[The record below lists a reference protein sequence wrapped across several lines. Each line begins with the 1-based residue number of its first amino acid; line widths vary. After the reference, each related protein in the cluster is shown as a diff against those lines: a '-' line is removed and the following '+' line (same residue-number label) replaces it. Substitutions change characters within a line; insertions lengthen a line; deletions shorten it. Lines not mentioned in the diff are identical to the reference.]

1 MQLVLVYVF
10 IYSHECHKFKFP
22 FVKCTD
28 CAEKLHVV
36 SHSQL
41 RPKLHSTER
50 GGGLWV
56 GGGGGWCAGGIVL
69 SCRDTFNKLRL
80 GLTYSDKQTQFRL
93 LHIVTFIR
101 HHEAIVRYMDH
112 PAAVFM

>member
-1 MQLVLVYVF
+1 MVQLVLVYAF

-22 FVKCTD
+22 FEKCTD
-28 CAEKLHVV
+28 CAEKLHAEVAQHRAWWWVV
-36 SHSQL
+36 
-41 RPKLHSTER
+41 
-50 GGGLWV
+50 WV
-56 GGGGGWCAGGIVL
+56 GGGWCAGGIVL

>member
-1 MQLVLVYVF
+1 MVLLVLVYVF

-41 RPKLHSTER
+41 RQKLHSTER

-56 GGGGGWCAGGIVL
+56 VDGVLGEL

-80 GLTYSDKQTQFRL
+80 GLTYRD
-93 LHIVTFIR
+93 
-101 HHEAIVRYMDH
+101 
-112 PAAVFM
+112 